1 MLENSFI
8 RVLLGNPEP
17 TKSFTELSI
26 KLARYVVS
34 TPHTSVHRRRVHC
47 TSKAGALKAQE
58 FVCGVILLGC

>member
-8 RVLLGNPEP
+8 RVLLGDPEP

-34 TPHTSVHRRRVHC
+34 MPHTSVHRRVHC
-47 TSKAGALKAQE
+47 TRKLELLKHRSL
-58 FVCGVILLGC
+58 FVGLFC